1 MIGTYALSAGYYD
14 AYYIQ
19 AQRIRRL
26 VRDDFV
32 AAFKEVDVV
41 AAPTAPTT
49 AFPLGDKL
57 SDPVEMY
64 LSDLYT
70 TSANLAGLPAL
81 SMPIGTVEGLPVGLQ
96 LIGNYFEEG
105 LLLNVAHQYQQA
117 TRWHRML
124 PELEAAQ

>member
-32 AAFKEVDVV
+32 AAFKTVDVV

-49 AFPLGDKL
+49 AFPLGAKI
-57 SDPVEMY
+57 SDPVDMY

-70 TSANLAGLPAL
+70 TSVNLAGLPAI
-81 SMPIGTVEGLPVGLQ
+81 SIPIGRVDELPIGLQ
-96 LIGNYFEEG
+96 LIGNYFEEQR
-105 LLLNVAHQYQQA
+105 LLNVAHQYQQE
-117 TRWHRML
+117 TSWHREI
-124 PELEAAQ
+124 PALEKTQ